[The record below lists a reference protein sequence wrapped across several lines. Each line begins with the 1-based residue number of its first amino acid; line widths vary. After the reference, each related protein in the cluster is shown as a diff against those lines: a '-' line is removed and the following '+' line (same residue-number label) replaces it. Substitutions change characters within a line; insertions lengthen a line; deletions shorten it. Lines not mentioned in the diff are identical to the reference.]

1 MKLLKKLF
9 IKVMYGIDT
18 DDSPIPV
25 NTQIDN
31 HPGKPAKEDL
41 DLSSPMGKCHC
52 GGTKYLLKGSL
63 TEVVCSQCG
72 LVSLL
77 VLAPLPEYDKE
88 VSVPDVP
95 SGQETV

>member
-1 MKLLKKLF
+1 
-9 IKVMYGIDT
+9 MYGIDT
-18 DDSPIPV
+18 DDSPVPV

-31 HPGKPAKEDL
+31 YPGKPAIEDL
-41 DLSSPMGKCHC
+41 ELSSPMKKCSC

-63 TEVVCSQCG
+63 TEVICSKCG

-77 VLAPLPEYDKE
+77 VLAPLPEYDEE